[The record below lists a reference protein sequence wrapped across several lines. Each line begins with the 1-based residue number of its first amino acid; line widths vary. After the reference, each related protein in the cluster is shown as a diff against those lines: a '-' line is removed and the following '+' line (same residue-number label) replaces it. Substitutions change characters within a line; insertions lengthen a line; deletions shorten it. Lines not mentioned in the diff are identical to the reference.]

1 MLVITRKPGQF
12 LQIGDDIRIYFCELN
27 RGQMKI
33 GIDAPRDI
41 NIARGELLESGRDE
55 DDRR

>member
-12 LQIGDDIRIYFCELN
+12 LQIGDDIRIYFYEFN

-41 NIARGELLESGRDE
+41 NIARGELLESWS
-55 DDRR
+55 DDDGYK